1 MRIPFGSK
9 YRPVSQVISLCVAT
23 SLLILASSVQATTG
37 QRIEELVR
45 ESVTKVV
52 AEKHAGTIFTV
63 TPQPVAASTRLK
75 PCDQLHAQVRSK
87 TLSGRVPVHIRC
99 TGPVP
104 WALYASAQVSVDVP
118 VLVAV
123 RAISRGERIEAS
135 LLEIEHIPLHRLR
148 PQTVTQI
155 SDAVGKVA
163 RRAISAQQPITL
175 HHLSTPP
182 VVAKGDR
189 VHILANSGRVQIQ
202 TFGIAMT
209 NGQVGEQIQVR
220 NETSDRVIRPW
231 IVSRG
236 RVATTPPDY
245 RPD

>member
-1 MRIPFGSK
+1 VRIPFGSIL
-9 YRPVSQVISLCVAT
+9 RPLPHSISFSIAASLLLLAT
-23 SLLILASSVQATTG
+23 SAQATSG

-45 ESVTKVV
+45 ETVTKLV
-52 AEKHAGTIFTV
+52 AEKHAGTVFTV
-63 TPQPVAASTRLK
+63 TPQPLAASARLK
-75 PCDQLHAQVRSK
+75 PCDQLQAQVRSK

-99 TGPVP
+99 TSPVP
-104 WALYASAQVSVDVP
+104 WAMYASAQVSVEVP

-123 RAISRGERIEAS
+123 RGISRGERIEAN
-135 LLEIEHIPLHRLR
+135 LLETEHIPLHRLR
-148 PQTVTQI
+148 PQTVTKL

-202 TFGIAMT
+202 TFGIAMA

-236 RVATTPPDY
+236 KVATTPPNY
-245 RPD
+245 LPN